1 MLREGSGVMD
11 DDNFH
16 PSCSLVA
23 KYCKHVLDKGG
34 KNDFDALDIF
44 ICILFIFIVG
54 IETTALHILGL
65 LKDCVANFPA
75 QVSLILPTTDIFL
88 K

>member
-11 DDNFH
+11 EDSFH

-34 KNDFDALDIF
+34 KKVALM
-44 ICILFIFIVG
+44 
-54 IETTALHILGL
+54 L
-65 LKDCVANFPA
+65 LRCLLVLCYFCCRNRN
-75 QVSLILPTTDIFL
+75 
-88 K
+88 